1 MVEIPEITFT
11 RTDKENNSQEVTV
24 SPFYMSKYDVTIA
37 EYFEY
42 LDSSLN
48 SQSKWKCHY
57 TKEELIPSIQYSL
70 SEGGL
75 IDRNSILIN
84 TNWPIFAITCNRAL
98 YYCNYLSE
106 KEGLELCYEW
116 IDDGSENGRVILNPK
131 ANGYRLPTL
140 AEWQAVSCIYTEK
153 ITEEYLIETN
163 NLDVQNNFS
172 KNKKPNKYG
181 LVDIIS
187 NFGKFLWDYYDEDEL
202 YLDSKVRD
210 PRGSD
215 KYTPDWGALHY
226 NEPVYETRYITV
238 YFDDYKLPR
247 LEKYLKSPVSW
258 IPVNESVACTIRLVR
273 NLTPVSIVVGRK
285 MTVSDNLRLRK
296 SISTDSEIITS
307 MQKGTQV
314 KILKIGKEDN
324 IDNNNSF
331 WVEIEVLPNG
341 KDKNGKEIP
350 EGTKGWC
357 FGGYLE

>member
-24 SPFYMSKYDVTIA
+24 SPFYMNKYDVTV
-37 EYFEY
+37 EEWLDY
-42 LDSSLN
+42 LDSSFET
-48 SQSKWKCHY
+48 QSKWRFSYWKKDY
-57 TKEELIPSIQYSL
+57 SSIDQIEHMKIVL
-70 SEGGL
+70 SEMGF
-75 IDRNSILIN
+75 IDTNTITIN
-84 TNWPIFAITCNRAL
+84 LEWPAFDISCTEAL

-140 AEWQAVSCIYTEK
+140 AEWQAVSCIYTDK

-187 NFGKFLWDYYDEDEL
+187 NYGKFLWDYYDEDEL

-258 IPVNESVACTIRLVR
+258 IPVNQCISCTIRLCR
-273 NLTPVSIVVGRK
+273 N
-285 MTVSDNLRLRK
+285 
-296 SISTDSEIITS
+296 
-307 MQKGTQV
+307 
-314 KILKIGKEDN
+314 KE
-324 IDNNNSF
+324 
-331 WVEIEVLPNG
+331 
-341 KDKNGKEIP
+341 
-350 EGTKGWC
+350 
-357 FGGYLE
+357 